1 MIEDAMFHNAK
12 LLAFGLKI
20 VTIIPDTNIPIAAKT
35 SEKTPV
41 IMLAVEAENKKL
53 TSMYLT

>member
-1 MIEDAMFHNAK
+1 MFHNAK

-20 VTIIPDTNIPIAAKT
+20 VTIIPDTNIPMAAKT
-35 SEKTPV
+35 NETTPV
-41 IMLAVEAENKKL
+41 NILAVEAENRKF